1 MCLYENK
8 NHGTRKEQ
16 PMKKRLQTEK
26 EKIQEMETKQA
37 AEYIWT
43 YYKIPIVG
51 ILVFLFLL
59 VYFIHAFLN
68 RPEDT
73 LLHITFINCYDGV
86 SETSGFYKE
95 YGRTMPLSMKREP
108 LPLTP
113 THFLIWRTRRI
124 TATHIF
130 RKQWLIWRQEPQMP
144 WSAKRLILW
153 VLPRERGC

>member
-1 MCLYENK
+1 
-8 NHGTRKEQ
+8 
-16 PMKKRLQTEK
+16 MKKRLQTEK

-43 YYKIPIVG
+43 YYKIPLVG

-86 SETSGFYKE
+86 SETSGF
-95 YGRTMPLSMKREP
+95 
-108 LPLTP
+108 
-113 THFLIWRTRRI
+113 
-124 TATHIF
+124 
-130 RKQWLIWRQEPQMP
+130 
-144 WSAKRLILW
+144 
-153 VLPRERGC
+153 